1 MIRRLSVLLVDDHP
15 VVREGYRR
23 LLEDSGRIRV
33 AAQAATAEEAQELF
47 RQLRPDVVVMDI
59 ALRGVSGIEATR
71 SILAES
77 PEARVLAFSM
87 YEDAVF
93 ARRALEAG
101 AAGYVTKASAPRV
114 LVEAVEALA
123 AGRQYLSQDVA
134 QALALRS
141 SNGSASAPGG
151 LTARELEIL
160 GLLLQG
166 FTVAEI
172 ARKLG
177 VNEKTVANH
186 QSTIKQKL
194 GVETGAQLFRAAM
207 KMGLAPGL

>member
-59 ALRGVSGIEATR
+59 ALRGVSGIEATC